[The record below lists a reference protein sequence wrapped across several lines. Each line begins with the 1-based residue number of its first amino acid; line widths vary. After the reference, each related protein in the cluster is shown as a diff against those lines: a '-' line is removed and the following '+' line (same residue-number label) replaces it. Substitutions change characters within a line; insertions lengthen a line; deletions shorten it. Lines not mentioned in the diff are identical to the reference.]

1 MKQKVQY
8 QRFCYKIFNPKVIM
22 HYEIIN
28 LPLLLLL
35 LCINYRSIG
44 HYTDNFNQSI
54 NQSINQLLGN
64 IFIIMLILI
73 NIIAFEFRFG
83 KNRDVKP
90 GKISF

>member
-35 LCINYRSIG
+35 LLCINYRSIG
-44 HYTDNFNQSI
+44 HYTDNF

>member
-1 MKQKVQY
+1 
-8 QRFCYKIFNPKVIM
+8 M

-28 LPLLLLL
+28 LPLLLLLL

-44 HYTDNFNQSI
+44 HYTDNF